1 MYIGKEAIHRQ
12 MGRLSTCALKMSS
25 VQFSSVLTNTV
36 HGGVKGTSATL
47 FQSGPPGPSA
57 SEPPEEC
64 PESVG
69 LGLCTSQGKGT
80 WADGGG
86 GRGRTPTETW
96 DPVPGGRPPTPAEEP
111 ASPLAIRCI
120 SKAVGTGP
128 GVPTY
133 GHQHLPLEGVRKLPL
148 KEHLQAEGCTGAC
161 QEPRSPSASLS
172 TRC

>member
-69 LGLCTSQGKGT
+69 LGLCILTSSPGFSELEQYP
-80 WADGGG
+80 D
-86 GRGRTPTETW
+86 PLLVET
-96 DPVPGGRPPTPAEEP
+96 
-111 ASPLAIRCI
+111 SLA
-120 SKAVGTGP
+120 
-128 GVPTY
+128 
-133 GHQHLPLEGVRKLPL
+133 
-148 KEHLQAEGCTGAC
+148 
-161 QEPRSPSASLS
+161 
-172 TRC
+172 